1 MAGKKSGL
9 GRGLD
14 ALFPEKTVQ
23 SKPKTTV
30 KTVKQTK
37 TATAETKKSSQQE
50 NSNGAR
56 MMKLSMIE
64 PNREQP
70 RKKFDEDALQELADS
85 IKQYGVLQPLLV
97 SDKKDY
103 YEIIAGERR
112 WRAAKLAGLT
122 EIPVIV
128 KEFSEQELVEISLIE
143 NIQREDLNPVEEAMA
158 YKRLIDE
165 FHLKQDEIAE
175 RVGKSRTAV
184 TNAMRLL
191 KLSEKVQQMLIDEMI
206 TAGHARAILSIA
218 DKEKQESIA
227 MKVFDEKLSVRET
240 EALVKR
246 MLEPPK
252 TAKKSKFS
260 SAEDAIYESL
270 EEKMKSIMGTRVQ
283 IHRKKND
290 KGKIEI
296 EYYSKDELERIIDL
310 FESIG

>member
-1 MAGKKSGL
+1 MAGRRTGGL
-9 GRGLD
+9 GKGLD
-14 ALFPEKTVQ
+14 ALIPNKAGGPSREPAKKTRSAVVKKDKPTEKD
-23 SKPKTTV
+23 SPAAERLV
-30 KTVKQTK
+30 KI
-37 TATAETKKSSQQE
+37 SSV
-50 NSNGAR
+50 
-56 MMKLSMIE
+56 E
-64 PNREQP
+64 PNLNQP
-70 RKKFDEDALQELADS
+70 RRHFDEDALLELSES

-103 YEIIAGERR
+103 FEIIAGERR
-112 WRAAKLAGLT
+112 WRAAKMAGLK
-122 EIPVIV
+122 EVPVVV
-128 KEFSEQELVEISLIE
+128 KEFTDQEIVEISLIE
-143 NIQREDLNPVEEAMA
+143 NIQREDLNPIEEAMA
-158 YKRLIDE
+158 YKRLMEE

-296 EYYSKDELERIIDL
+296 EYYSRDELERIIEL
-310 FESIG
+310 FESIR

>member
-23 SKPKTTV
+23 SKPKTV
-30 KTVKQTK
+30 KTVKEEK
-37 TATAETKKSSQQE
+37 KVAVDTKKSSQQE
-50 NSNGAR
+50 TSNGER
-56 MMKLSMIE
+56 MMKISMIE

-70 RKKFDEDALQELADS
+70 RKKFDEDALQELSES
-85 IKQYGVLQPLLV
+85 IKKYGILQPLLV

-103 YEIIAGERR
+103 YEIVAGERR
-112 WRAAKLAGLT
+112 WRAAKMAGLK
-122 EIPVIV
+122 EVPVVV
-128 KEFSEQELVEISLIE
+128 KEFSTQEIVEISLIE

-175 RVGKSRTAV
+175 RVSKSRTAV
-184 TNAMRLL
+184 TNSMRLL
-191 KLSEKVQQMLIDEMI
+191 KLDSRVQQMMVDEMI
-206 TAGHARAILSIA
+206 SAGHARAILAISDPEQQYNA
-218 DKEKQESIA
+218 A

-240 EALVKR
+240 EKLVKSI
-246 MLEPPK
+246 LTP
-252 TAKKSKFS
+252 TKKKPVVSNPT
-260 SAEDAIYESL
+260 EDAIYESL
-270 EEKMKSIMGTRVQ
+270 EEKMKGITGTRVF
-283 IHRKKND
+283 IHRKKNN

-296 EYYSKDELERIIDL
+296 EYYSRDDLDRIIDL